1 MLLTSTL
8 SLTCNRNQTFGLIA
22 NNIRITNLLG
32 VTSAKRLLIKNAQ
45 RTLTAV
51 FVDTHGLRTI
61 RKSGIREKLPADA
74 KLTRRH
80 FRLKNSIGVTS
91 ASTSLIKTVARTPT
105 VVSADGVGLRMTALL
120 IDPRTPSAAA
130 RSRSDSSKITNLS
143 GATTAKT

>member
-8 SLTCNRNQTFGLIA
+8 SLTYHRNQTFGLIA

-32 VTSAKRLLIKNAQ
+32 VTSAKRLLIKNAL

-61 RKSGIREKLPADA
+61 RKSGIRERLPAGA

-91 ASTSLIKTVARTPT
+91 AGTSLIKTVARTPT
-105 VVSADGVGLRMTALL
+105 VVSADGVGPIMTAKGT
-120 IDPRTPSAAA
+120 DQRTLSAAA
-130 RSRSDSSKITNLS
+130 KSKSDSSKIMNLS
-143 GATTAKT
+143 GETIAKT

>member
-8 SLTCNRNQTFGLIA
+8 SLTCNQNQTFGLIA

-61 RKSGIREKLPADA
+61 RKSGIRERLPADA

-80 FRLKNSIGVTS
+80 FRLKNSTGVTS
-91 ASTSLIKTVARTPT
+91 AGTSLIKTVARTPT

-120 IDPRTPSAAA
+120 IDPRTPCAAA
-130 RSRSDSSKITNLS
+130 RSRSDS
-143 GATTAKT
+143 

>member
-61 RKSGIREKLPADA
+61 RKSGIRERLPADA

-80 FRLKNSIGVTS
+80 FRLKNSTGVTS
-91 ASTSLIKTVARTPT
+91 AGTSLIKTVARTPT

-120 IDPRTPSAAA
+120 IDPRTPCAAA
-130 RSRSDSSKITNLS
+130 RSRSDS
-143 GATTAKT
+143 